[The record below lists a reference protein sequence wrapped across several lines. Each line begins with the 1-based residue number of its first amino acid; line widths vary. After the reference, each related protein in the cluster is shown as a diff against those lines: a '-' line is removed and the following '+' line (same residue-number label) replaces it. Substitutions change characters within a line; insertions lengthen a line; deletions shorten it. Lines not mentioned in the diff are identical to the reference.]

1 MASGCLAFT
10 RHAQIL
16 AHAVELRLRSR
27 LRVQVTD
34 LFVGT
39 RECSVERLVNHGHH
53 RLLLGGLLDG
63 MRHGLGGIGGGHG
76 GKLPG

>member
-1 MASGCLAFT
+1 MGGAAEVTGKA
-10 RHAQIL
+10 
-16 AHAVELRLRSR
+16 LRLLAEAGSIS
-27 LRVQVTD
+27 
-34 LFVGT
+34 
-39 RECSVERLVNHGHH
+39 SVERLVNHGHH